1 MRSSPQPAVGR
12 SLDVME
18 ATAASGAPVYDRRRS
33 RRRAAWRRR
42 GTVLAF
48 MSPWIAGFTIFFGY
62 PLVMTAFYSFTHYDL
77 LSAPRWIG
85 LANYRF
91 LFEGDQQVRPAVTN
105 TLWFVA
111 VSVPANALFAFGIAL
126 MLSRARRGTGFF
138 RTVFYLPALVP
149 PVAAT
154 LGFVYL
160 LNPGTG
166 PVNSILG
173 HLGIEGPLWFDSP
186 QWAKPS
192 LVLLGMW
199 GVGNL
204 MIIFLAALID
214 VPKHL
219 YESAS
224 LDGAGPAQR
233 MRYVTL
239 PTISPVILFAV
250 VIGVIEALQYFTQAY
265 VASTIA
271 AGSAAAATEG
281 ANSLGYPLESTL
293 FYPILLYQQGFRYF
307 NMGYASAMAMLLLVV
322 ALGVTFLILRN
333 SRRWVHVAGAAR

>member
-1 MRSSPQPAVGR
+1 
-12 SLDVME
+12 
-18 ATAASGAPVYDRRRS
+18 
-33 RRRAAWRRR
+33 
-42 GTVLAF
+42 VLAF

-62 PLVMTAFYSFTHYDL
+62 PLVMTAYYSFTHYDL

-91 LFEGDQQVRPAVTN
+91 LFEGDQQVGPAVSN
-105 TLWFVA
+105 TLWFIA

-126 MLSRARRGTGFF
+126 MLSRARRGIGFF

-166 PVNSILG
+166 PVNTLLG
-173 HLGIEGPLWFDSP
+173 HLGIDGPLWFDSP

-214 VPKHL
+214 VPTHL

-224 LDGAGPAQR
+224 LDGAGSLQQL
-233 MRYVTL
+233 RYVTL

-322 ALGVTFLILRN
+322 ALGVTVLILRN
-333 SRRWVHVAGAAR
+333 SRRWVHIAGPAR